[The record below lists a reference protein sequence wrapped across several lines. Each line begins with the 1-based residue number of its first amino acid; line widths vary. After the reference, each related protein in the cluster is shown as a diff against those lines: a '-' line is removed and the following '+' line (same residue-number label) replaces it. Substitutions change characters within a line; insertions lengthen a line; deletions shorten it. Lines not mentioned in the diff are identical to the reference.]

1 LRLPRD
7 DDGENGAARFVPVRQ
22 GYPAGM
28 YVIPIVLIVLLALIA
43 VAWSPIFA
51 LLFFVIGFGAFLAYA
66 GLSRRADEKLTPPEQ
81 PGRQP
86 QHEAQGETG
95 MWGERKA

>member
-1 LRLPRD
+1 
-7 DDGENGAARFVPVRQ
+7 VPGRR

-28 YVIPIVLIVLLALIA
+28 YLIPIALIVLLALIA

-51 LLFFVIGFGAFLAYA
+51 LIFFVIGFVAFLVYA
-66 GLSRRADEKLTPPEQ
+66 GMARRADEKLAPPER

-86 QHEAQGETG
+86 HHENEVPTG
-95 MWGERKA
+95 PWGERRQ

>member
-1 LRLPRD
+1 
-7 DDGENGAARFVPVRQ
+7 
-22 GYPAGM
+22 M
-28 YVIPIVLIVLLALIA
+28 YVIPIVLFILLGLIA

-51 LLFFVIGFGAFLAYA
+51 LIFFVIAFVAFLVYS
-66 GLSRRADEKLTPPEQ
+66 GLSRRADEKLAPPEQ